1 MRLKMKLTFLAAISL
16 LIGLI
21 ATPAHADTI
30 PSQPGLDHRLS
41 RIPDSP
47 VYDYSVTMVQSGT
60 TQHYYWCGYGDL
72 KSAPTSGQPNGVST
86 DNIFTMSYDTA
97 TGTSSAVTDV
107 LGPNQSSTAW
117 DNSFVCNPGVVMG
130 KFTYNGKSYNTALYY
145 TATDLAHHSRYN
157 RLGVAFTNDW
167 HTFVKY
173 PNPVLVPPCNDYQ
186 AATGGS
192 YGNEMPTPYNADGQG
207 NILLFHVQGC
217 RTDPNDA
224 STQHN
229 VYLRATS
236 TDGIHFTEGTKP
248 VTDNGF
254 VKPDGTPYQN
264 PPNNVVFAYDKVTS
278 EWYAVVEHEGETSRP
293 SEGTYGFDLY
303 KIKSTS
309 IFSGATAWQ
318 KLTTV
323 DTNLTGYEE
332 NFKPALT
339 RDIYGRVNVGSYPD
353 IQMQFGVLDPR
364 PAADSTTAEDVASM
378 NRMHWNIAQRTYRP
392 DHPLLNF
399 NRYFSPSLD
408 RNEVTT
414 GYVDTSTF
422 TLESADRQL
431 GALYEEPTG
440 DANKALYGCRTD
452 TGYDYYVSTDPGCE
466 GHKVLGLDGYAY
478 SADASGRVPLYR
490 CYTGTFHL
498 VSNRPDCEG
507 QTNQGLLGYAHA
519 RA

>member
-1 MRLKMKLTFLAAISL
+1 MRLRARLTFLAVFAL
-16 LIGLI
+16 FVGLV
-21 ATPAHADTI
+21 AAPARADTV
-30 PSQPGLDHRLS
+30 PSQPVLDHRLS
-41 RIPDSP
+41 RVPDSP

-60 TQHYYWCGYGDL
+60 TQHYYWCGYGDE
-72 KSAPTSGQPNGVST
+72 KSAPFAGQANGVST

-97 TGTSSAVTDV
+97 TGTSSAVSDV
-107 LGPNQSSTAW
+107 LGPSTSTTAW
-117 DNSFVCNPGVVMG
+117 DNRFVCNPGVVMG
-130 KFTYNGKSYNTALYY
+130 KFNYNNKTYDIALYY
-145 TATDLAHHSRYN
+145 TATDTTASTRYN
-157 RLGVAFTNDW
+157 RLGVAFSNDW

-173 PNPVLVPPCNDYQ
+173 PNPVIVPPCDDGKDG
-186 AATGGS
+186 AGS
-192 YGNEMPTPYNADGQG
+192 YGDEMPTPYNADGQA
-207 NILLFHVQGC
+207 NILLFHLQGC
-217 RTDPNDA
+217 RTDPND
-224 STQHN
+224 SGSQVNT
-229 VYLRATS
+229 YLRATS

-278 EWYAVVEHEGETSRP
+278 EWYAVVEHEGETHRNG
-293 SEGTYGFDLY
+293 EGTYGFDLY
-303 KIKSTS
+303 KITSTS
-309 IFSGATAWQ
+309 IFSGATPWQ

-353 IQMQFGVLDPR
+353 IQMQFGIIDPR
-364 PAADSTTAEDVASM
+364 PAANSTTTEDIASINKM
-378 NRMHWNIAQRTYRP
+378 KENIVQRTYRP

-414 GYVDTSTF
+414 GYVDTGTF

-431 GALYEEPTG
+431 GALYEVPTG
-440 DANKALYGCRTD
+440 DADTALYGCRSD
-452 TGYDYYVSTDPGCE
+452 TGYDYFVSTDPGCE
-466 GHKVLGLDGYAY
+466 GQKVLGLDGYAY
-478 SADASGRVPLYR
+478 STDASGRVPLYR

-498 VSNRPDCEG
+498 VSNRSDCEG
-507 QTNQGLLGYAHA
+507 QTTQGLLGYAHA
-519 RA
+519 RV